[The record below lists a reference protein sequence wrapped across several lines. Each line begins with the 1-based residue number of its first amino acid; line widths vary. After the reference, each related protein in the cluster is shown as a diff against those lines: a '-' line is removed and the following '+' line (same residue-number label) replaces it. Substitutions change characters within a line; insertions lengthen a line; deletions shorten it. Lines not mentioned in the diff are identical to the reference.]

1 MLNFLQCLFLLK
13 NKESN
18 NDNFKFPRV
27 PKEQQ

>member
-18 NDNFKFPRV
+18 NHNFEFPRV